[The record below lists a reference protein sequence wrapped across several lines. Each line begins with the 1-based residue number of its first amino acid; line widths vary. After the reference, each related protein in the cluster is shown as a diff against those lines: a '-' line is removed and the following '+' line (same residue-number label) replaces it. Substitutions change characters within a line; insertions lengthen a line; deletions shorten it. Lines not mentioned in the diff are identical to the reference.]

1 MTVFSKGAALI
12 TAGKARL
19 LAGLAGLELNPV
31 PEAPPG
37 VEVKVQTVLNWLMW
51 IAGATVIV
59 GFIIGGIMLAVSN
72 ERGMGNENVRRI
84 GFVIMGAV
92 VIAAAAALA
101 KALL

>member
-1 MTVFSKGAALI
+1 MTIFSKGSALI

-19 LAGLAGLELNPV
+19 LAGLAGLGLNPV

-37 VEVKVQTVLNWLMW
+37 VEANVQTVLNWLMW

>member
-1 MTVFSKGAALI
+1 MTVFSRGTALPG
-12 TAGKARL
+12 AGKARL
-19 LAGLAGLELNPV
+19 VAGLAGLELNPV
-31 PEAPPG
+31 PVAPPG
-37 VEVKVQTVLNWLMW
+37 VADKVETVLTWLMW

-59 GFIIGGIMLAVSN
+59 GFIIGGIMLAASN

>member
-12 TAGKARL
+12 GAGKARL
-19 LAGLAGLELNPV
+19 FAGLAGLELNPV
-31 PEAPPG
+31 PVAPPG
-37 VEVKVQTVLNWLMW
+37 VEARVQTILNWLMW

-59 GFIIGGIMLAVSN
+59 GFIVGGIMLEVSN
-72 ERGMGNENVRRI
+72 ERGMGNENVRCI